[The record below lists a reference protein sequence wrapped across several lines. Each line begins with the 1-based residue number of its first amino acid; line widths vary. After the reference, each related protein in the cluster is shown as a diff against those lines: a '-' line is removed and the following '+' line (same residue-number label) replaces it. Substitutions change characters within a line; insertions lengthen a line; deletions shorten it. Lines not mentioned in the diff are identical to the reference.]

1 MNNHDL
7 RAILIKIQDQLSDDD
22 RKRLCSFLSQ
32 DDSSLD
38 GALHP
43 IDSLIDPDKINKQN
57 ITDLIEILEKIQ
69 CVEGVKLLKGNFFYS
84 IYLSL
89 VLVHLEYINQTQSII
104 PIIIIQDDEKCPMQ
118 NRE

>member
-22 RKRLCSFLSQ
+22 RKRFCSFFSQ

-38 GALHP
+38 GSLRP
-43 IDSLIDPDKINKQN
+43 IDSLTDLDKINKQN

-69 CVEGVKLLKGNFFYS
+69 CVEGVKLLKGLFFYS

-104 PIIIIQDDEKCPMQ
+104 PIIIIQDDEECAMQ